1 MRAPDHRFDPDDQA
15 ACMRLRPVT
24 APTIPAC
31 SRQSDGARFIGTPR
45 AGGLLLDCRPVR
57 ACQTDRLRSQISPFG
72 PLDVPTGPTSQP
84 GDGHDRMMPTRI
96 Y

>member
-1 MRAPDHRFDPDDQA
+1 MRELRWHFDPHVQA
-15 ACMRLRPVT
+15 ECMRLRCSV

-31 SRQSDGARFIGTPR
+31 SRQSDGARFIVTPR